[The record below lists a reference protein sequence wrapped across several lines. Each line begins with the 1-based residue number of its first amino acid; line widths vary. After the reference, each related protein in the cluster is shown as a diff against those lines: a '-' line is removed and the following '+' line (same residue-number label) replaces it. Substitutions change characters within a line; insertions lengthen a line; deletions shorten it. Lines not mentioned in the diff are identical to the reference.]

1 MRGAKRGSP
10 TLTRG
15 GEQLKYTHATTG
27 KTQPKVLPEVDG
39 LCWDAI
45 EALPAAVYMTDAEGY
60 ITFYNE
66 AAVTLWGCR
75 PELGDSKFCGFWKLY
90 WPDGTPLPHDEC
102 PMAMAL
108 RQKRPIHGK
117 EAVAERPDG
126 TRIHFIPYPTP
137 LFDPTGRLT
146 GAVNMLV
153 DISERRRAEQDNQ
166 RLTAIVDASKDAI
179 ISKDLSGIV
188 TSWSPGA
195 ERLLGYAKGEAIGKS
210 VTLVIPPHL
219 RDEEGSIIDQIA
231 RGERIEH
238 FETTRVRKDGTL
250 VSVSLSISPVR
261 NGRGAVIGASTIVS
275 DITERNRAEQALV
288 ERNIVLAL
296 AGRAAHVGSFAYDV
310 ETEIMEINDDYAAI
324 HGFLEGTVKL
334 PRSEYLATVHPEDVE
349 QIELA
354 RRDAF
359 RERRSECSA
368 EYRIIRPGG
377 EVRWVEIRSFIS
389 YDSNGHP
396 KRVVGV
402 SIDATDRKQ
411 AELRLAQR
419 NTQLELASKAGRV
432 GSFVIDYS
440 TGHVNLS
447 PGCAVLLGL
456 PESIVK
462 TARDSMRKRMYP
474 EDLAQ
479 FDASRDNA
487 FLKKQREFF
496 AQFRII
502 RADDGEVRWIE
513 ARCLIH
519 YDQGGQPQRL
529 MAAIIDFTDR
539 KMAADMLAER
549 NLQLELAG
557 KSGLVGTYAY
567 DTGRGDEAAKISAGY
582 AAIHGLPEGTAEVTR
597 SVWLASVHPEDAGRL
612 HVLRS
617 QVFQNRQR
625 EYQVDYRIF
634 RAGEI
639 RWIESRRFI
648 SYNSDG
654 CAQRVIGVDIDITER
669 KCAEER
675 QRVLVA
681 ELDHRVKN
689 ALATVS
695 AVVSQTLDA
704 SSSMADFATALDGR
718 LQSMARTHDLLSASR
733 WQGISVAGLVRRE
746 LAPYATTENAE
757 INGPEVSLRA
767 EAGQVMAMVL
777 HELVTN
783 AAKYGALS
791 TSTGQVSVRWHL
803 RRNGQSPPYLVLE
816 WQEIGGP
823 PVARTGKPGYGMSTI
838 CDLIPYEF
846 RGSVDLVNAPDGVR
860 CHLELPG
867 DWLSN
872 HGEPVTRSTT
882 RANGHQELDALATSL
897 GAQGTRRAHSSRR
910 CPTIRKPSTFR

>member
-1 MRGAKRGSP
+1 LRGAKRGSP

-166 RLTAIVDASKDAI
+166 RLTAIVDASKDA
-179 ISKDLSGIV
+179 
-188 TSWSPGA
+188 T
-195 ERLLGYAKGEAIGKS
+195 
-210 VTLVIPPHL
+210 
-219 RDEEGSIIDQIA
+219 
-231 RGERIEH
+231 
-238 FETTRVRKDGTL
+238 
-250 VSVSLSISPVR
+250 
-261 NGRGAVIGASTIVS
+261 
-275 DITERNRAEQALV
+275 RAEQALV

-310 ETEIMEINDDYAAI
+310 ETEIMEITDDYAAI

-432 GSFVIDYS
+432 GSFVIDCS
-440 TGHVNLS
+440 TRPCQPV
-447 PGCAVLLGL
+447 
-456 PESIVK
+456 
-462 TARDSMRKRMYP
+462 
-474 EDLAQ
+474 
-479 FDASRDNA
+479 SRLCD
-487 FLKKQREFF
+487 
-496 AQFRII
+496 
-502 RADDGEVRWIE
+502 
-513 ARCLIH
+513 
-519 YDQGGQPQRL
+519 
-529 MAAIIDFTDR
+529 
-539 KMAADMLAER
+539 
-549 NLQLELAG
+549 
-557 KSGLVGTYAY
+557 
-567 DTGRGDEAAKISAGY
+567 
-582 AAIHGLPEGTAEVTR
+582 
-597 SVWLASVHPEDAGRL
+597 
-612 HVLRS
+612 
-617 QVFQNRQR
+617 
-625 EYQVDYRIF
+625 
-634 RAGEI
+634 
-639 RWIESRRFI
+639 
-648 SYNSDG
+648 
-654 CAQRVIGVDIDITER
+654 
-669 KCAEER
+669 
-675 QRVLVA
+675 
-681 ELDHRVKN
+681 
-689 ALATVS
+689 
-695 AVVSQTLDA
+695 
-704 SSSMADFATALDGR
+704 
-718 LQSMARTHDLLSASR
+718 
-733 WQGISVAGLVRRE
+733 
-746 LAPYATTENAE
+746 
-757 INGPEVSLRA
+757 
-767 EAGQVMAMVL
+767 
-777 HELVTN
+777 
-783 AAKYGALS
+783 
-791 TSTGQVSVRWHL
+791 
-803 RRNGQSPPYLVLE
+803 PP
-816 WQEIGGP
+816 
-823 PVARTGKPGYGMSTI
+823 R
-838 CDLIPYEF
+838 
-846 RGSVDLVNAPDGVR
+846 
-860 CHLELPG
+860 
-867 DWLSN
+867 
-872 HGEPVTRSTT
+872 
-882 RANGHQELDALATSL
+882 
-897 GAQGTRRAHSSRR
+897 
-910 CPTIRKPSTFR
+910 PT

>member
-1 MRGAKRGSP
+1 
-10 TLTRG
+10 
-15 GEQLKYTHATTG
+15 
-27 KTQPKVLPEVDG
+27 LPEVDG

-45 EALPAAVYMTDAEGY
+45 EALPAAIYMTDAEGR

-66 AAVTLWGCR
+66 AAAKLWGCR
-75 PELGDSKFCGFWKLY
+75 PELGESKFCGSWKLY
-90 WPDGTPLPHDEC
+90 WPDGTPLSHDEC

-137 LFDPTGRLT
+137 LFDPTGSLT

-166 RLTAIVDASKDAI
+166 RLAAIVEASEDAI

-188 TSWSPGA
+188 TSWNPGA

-210 VTLVIPPHL
+210 ITLVIPPHL
-219 RDEEGSIIDQIA
+219 RDEEASIIDQIA

-238 FETTRVRKDGTL
+238 FETTRLRKDGTL

-261 NGRGAVIGASTIVS
+261 NGRGAVIGASTIVR
-275 DITERNRAEQALV
+275 DITE
-288 ERNIVLAL
+288 
-296 AGRAAHVGSFAYDV
+296 
-310 ETEIMEINDDYAAI
+310 
-324 HGFLEGTVKL
+324 
-334 PRSEYLATVHPEDVE
+334 
-349 QIELA
+349 
-354 RRDAF
+354 
-359 RERRSECSA
+359 
-368 EYRIIRPGG
+368 
-377 EVRWVEIRSFIS
+377 
-389 YDSNGHP
+389 
-396 KRVVGV
+396 
-402 SIDATDRKQ
+402 
-411 AELRLAQR
+411 RLAQR

-462 TARDSMRKRMYP
+462 MSRDSIRKRVFP

-479 FDASRDNA
+479 FDALRDHA
-487 FLKKQREFF
+487 FLKKQREIF

-513 ARCLIH
+513 ARSLIH
-519 YDQGGQPQRL
+519 YDQSGQPQRL
-529 MAAIIDFTDR
+529 MAAIIDFTER

-549 NLQLELAG
+549 SLQLELAG

-567 DTGRGDEAAKISAGY
+567 DIGHGDEVAKISAGY

-597 SVWLASVHPEDAGRL
+597 SVWLASMHPEDVGRL

-648 SYNSDG
+648 SYNGDG
-654 CAQRVIGVDIDITER
+654 CALRVIGVDIDITER
-669 KCAEER
+669 KRAEER

-718 LQSMARTHDLLSASR
+718 LRSMARTHDLLSASR
-733 WQGISVAGLVRRE
+733 WQGISVAELVRRE

-791 TSTGQVSVRWHL
+791 TSTGQVCVRWHL

-816 WQEIGGP
+816 WQESGGP
-823 PVARTGKPGYGMSTI
+823 PVARTGKPSYGTSTI

-860 CHLELPG
+860 CHIELPG

-872 HGEPVTRSTT
+872 HGEPVTRSPT
-882 RANGHQELDALATSL
+882 RANGQQIDALPTSF
-897 GAQGTRRAHSSRR
+897 GVHGHETRPFIKKMSDHTETEHVPLARPTAPNPEYWAHIRSVLRAVDSHIVEGENRR
-910 CPTIRKPSTFR
+910 FKHGKLMEKLEDTSDVILAHQLQLNLETGLRVMRLTRARLLKELQKAEISEQLARS

>member
-90 WPDGTPLPHDEC
+90 WPDGTPLSHDEC

-166 RLTAIVDASKDAI
+166 RLTAIVDASKDA
-179 ISKDLSGIV
+179 
-188 TSWSPGA
+188 T
-195 ERLLGYAKGEAIGKS
+195 
-210 VTLVIPPHL
+210 
-219 RDEEGSIIDQIA
+219 
-231 RGERIEH
+231 
-238 FETTRVRKDGTL
+238 
-250 VSVSLSISPVR
+250 
-261 NGRGAVIGASTIVS
+261 
-275 DITERNRAEQALV
+275 RAEQALV

-310 ETEIMEINDDYAAI
+310 ETEIMEITDDYAAI

-567 DTGRGDEAAKISAGY
+567 DTGHGDEAAKISAGY

-733 WQGISVAGLVRRE
+733 WQGISVAELVRRE

-846 RGSVDLVNAPDGVR
+846 SGSVDLVNAPDGVR

>member
-1 MRGAKRGSP
+1 
-10 TLTRG
+10 
-15 GEQLKYTHATTG
+15 
-27 KTQPKVLPEVDG
+27 
-39 LCWDAI
+39 
-45 EALPAAVYMTDAEGY
+45 
-60 ITFYNE
+60 
-66 AAVTLWGCR
+66 
-75 PELGDSKFCGFWKLY
+75 
-90 WPDGTPLPHDEC
+90 
-102 PMAMAL
+102 MAMAL

-137 LFDPTGRLT
+137 LFDPTGSLT

-153 DISERRRAEQDNQ
+153 DISER
-166 RLTAIVDASKDAI
+166 
-179 ISKDLSGIV
+179 
-188 TSWSPGA
+188 
-195 ERLLGYAKGEAIGKS
+195 
-210 VTLVIPPHL
+210 
-219 RDEEGSIIDQIA
+219 
-231 RGERIEH
+231 
-238 FETTRVRKDGTL
+238 
-250 VSVSLSISPVR
+250 
-261 NGRGAVIGASTIVS
+261 
-275 DITERNRAEQALV
+275 
-288 ERNIVLAL
+288 
-296 AGRAAHVGSFAYDV
+296 
-310 ETEIMEINDDYAAI
+310 
-324 HGFLEGTVKL
+324 
-334 PRSEYLATVHPEDVE
+334 
-349 QIELA
+349 
-354 RRDAF
+354 
-359 RERRSECSA
+359 
-368 EYRIIRPGG
+368 
-377 EVRWVEIRSFIS
+377 
-389 YDSNGHP
+389 
-396 KRVVGV
+396 
-402 SIDATDRKQ
+402 ATDRKQ

-440 TGHVNLS
+440 TGHVSLS

-462 TARDSMRKRMYP
+462 TSRDSMRKRVYP

-479 FDASRDNA
+479 FDASRDHA

-502 RADDGEVRWIE
+502 RADDGEVRLIE
-513 ARCLIH
+513 ARNLIH

-529 MAAIIDFTDR
+529 MAAIIDFTER

-567 DTGRGDEAAKISAGY
+567 YAGHGDEVAKISAGY

-597 SVWLASVHPEDAGRL
+597 SVWLASVHPEDAVRL

-648 SYNSDG
+648 SYNSEG

-669 KCAEER
+669 KRAEER

-704 SSSMADFATALDGR
+704 SSSMANFATALDGR

-733 WQGISVAGLVRRE
+733 WQGVSVAELVRRE
-746 LAPYATTENAE
+746 LAPYATTKNAE

-791 TSTGQVSVRWHL
+791 TSTGRVSIQWHL
-803 RRNGQSPPYLVLE
+803 RRNGQSPPNLVLE

-823 PVARTGKPGYGMSTI
+823 PVARTGKPNYGTSTI

-846 RGSVDLVNAPDGVR
+846 GGSVDLVNAPDGVR

-867 DWLSN
+867 GWLSN
-872 HGEPVTRSTT
+872 HGEPVTRSNT
-882 RANGHQELDALATSL
+882 RANGHREIDAVATRLSVHERE
-897 GAQGTRRAHSSRR
+897 TRRF
-910 CPTIRKPSTFR
+910 IRKMSDHTETEHVPLARPTAPNPKYWAHIQIQSVLRAVNTHIVEGENRQFKHGKLMEKLKDTSDVILAHELQLNLETGYA